1 MKEEDADW
9 LVYHLIPPASPASVE
24 MLVDKSG
31 LGRSSVEASL
41 VHLDRSCLIERD
53 GEQVRMLTFGE
64 ALIRNQAKYDDSL
77 PFTIENGVIKAEE
90 T

>member
-9 LVYHLIPPASPASVE
+9 LVYHLIPPESSATVD

-31 LGRSSVEASL
+31 LDASSVEASL
-41 VHLDRSCLIERD
+41 VRLERSCIIERN
-53 GEQVRMLTFGE
+53 GENARVLTFGE

-77 PFTIENGVIKAEE
+77 PFTIENGVIKQRK

>member
-9 LVYHLIPPASPASVE
+9 LVYHLIPPASPASLE

-31 LGRSSVEASL
+31 LERSSVEASL
-41 VHLDRSCLIERD
+41 ARLDRSCLIERD
-53 GEQVRMLTFGE
+53 GEQVRVLTFGE
-64 ALIRNQAKYDDSL
+64 SLIRNQAKYDDSL
-77 PFTIENGVIKAEE
+77 PFTIEKGVIRQRK